1 MAAKTAGDVLDEL
14 TARGLA
20 GENEA
25 AAKSYIS
32 QAADE
37 IRGYCG
43 LPEGSSLP
51 AGLFYAWVE
60 VSSRLIASG
69 GSGAAAGV
77 VAGAVSSITEGDT
90 TIQFGGSSQ
99 GAGMGGAG
107 WALDGCR
114 AVLNRYRRM
123 AW

>member
-1 MAAKTAGDVLDEL
+1 MTRTDGDVLDEL

-25 AAKSYIS
+25 AARSYIG
-32 QAADE
+32 QAADA

-43 LPEGSSLP
+43 LPEGASLP
-51 AGLFYAWVE
+51 AGLFYAWTE
-60 VSSRLIASG
+60 VSARLIASG
-69 GSGAAAGV
+69 STAAAAGG
-77 VAGAVSSITEGDT
+77 ASGAVSSITEGDT
-90 TIQFGGSSQ
+90 TIQFGGLSQ
-99 GAGMGGAG
+99 GAGAGGTG

-114 AVLNRYRRM
+114 AILNRYRRM

>member
-1 MAAKTAGDVLDEL
+1 MTRTDGDVLDEL

-25 AAKSYIS
+25 AARSYIG
-32 QAADE
+32 QAADA

-43 LPEGSSLP
+43 LPEGASLP

-60 VSSRLIASG
+60 VSARLIAAG
-69 GSGAAAGV
+69 GVS
-77 VAGAVSSITEGDT
+77 GAVSSITEGDT
-90 TIQFGGSSQ
+90 TIQFGGLSQ
-99 GAGMGGAG
+99 GADAGGTG

>member
-43 LPEGSSLP
+43 LPEEFPSGRTVLRVGGGVL
-51 AGLFYAWVE
+51 AADRVGRFRRGGRCGCRRGLLDH
-60 VSSRLIASG
+60 R
-69 GSGAAAGV
+69 
-77 VAGAVSSITEGDT
+77 GDT

-99 GAGMGGAG
+99 GAGAGGAG

>member
-1 MAAKTAGDVLDEL
+1 MTRMDGDVLDEL

-25 AAKSYIS
+25 AARSYIG
-32 QAADE
+32 QAADA

-43 LPEGSSLP
+43 LPEGASLP

-60 VSSRLIASG
+60 VSARLIAAG
-69 GSGAAAGV
+69 GVSGAAAGV

-99 GAGMGGAG
+99 GAGAG